1 MATITAANTS
11 ALMSSVAKHVAD
23 LQTLVGGS
31 QSAITAGQATTLG
44 KIAALG
50 DASQQFALLAGFETA
65 LATNEAAYLTQLAT
79 ANTIYDLFASACIAL
94 ERATGGLNAFLTA
107 NSIKAPTAY
116 ANAHNRCASLTGQ
129 VVTIVSGNID
139 GTIVPAY

>member
-1 MATITAANTS
+1 MATITAANVS
-11 ALMSSVAKHVAD
+11 ALMSSLAKHVTD

-50 DASQQFALLAGFETA
+50 DASQEFALMAGFQTA
-65 LATNEAAYLTQLAT
+65 LATNESAYLAQLAT
-79 ANTIYDLFASACIAL
+79 ANIIYDLFASACIAL

-107 NSIKAPTAY
+107 NAILAPTAY
-116 ANAHNRCASLTGQ
+116 ANAHNRCASKTGA
-129 VVTIVSGNID
+129 VVTIVAGNIS
-139 GTIVPAY
+139 GAIVPAY